1 MASRTTNN
9 DRLIFTLLFSVIIHL
24 VIVLGI
30 SFNVTSPPT
39 NTPLVNLDITLVKQ
53 QTELAPEQA
62 DFYAQANNEGGG
74 ETEEAMPDPT
84 PNTVDS
90 SSSDAPDSDSD
101 VPFSPPTP
109 APITQ
114 TQPRQTIEAPTLEP
128 VTPETIEAPVEP
140 VKPEQPITEKKQAPQ
155 HEKIITQQHAERKV
169 EQTPEP
175 DENVK
180 AEIDSIQPKPKLSAQ
195 DMMFQARSNIADLQK
210 ALDVSTRASSK
221 APRRLRIN
229 SSTKAFAAAAY
240 MRSWAMKV
248 ERIGNMN
255 YPKEAKR
262 QDINGSLMLS
272 VDIESDGSVGPNGI
286 VISRSSGHDV
296 LDQAAVRIVRLGA
309 PYAAIPKDVLPEGY
323 DALTIIRTWRF
334 ETSRGLS
341 SGK

>member
-1 MASRTTNN
+1 MASRTTNT

-24 VIVLGI
+24 VVVLGI

-53 QTELAPEQA
+53 QTKEAPEQA

-84 PNTVDS
+84 PNIVDS

-101 VPFSPPTP
+101 VPFTPPIP

-114 TQPRQTIEAPTLEP
+114 IEPQQTDEPPTPEPIIPEVAEAPIEP
-128 VTPETIEAPVEP
+128 AEADPVI
-140 VKPEQPITEKKQAPQ
+140 QEKKPPQ
-155 HEKIITQQHAERKV
+155 QEKMITQQHAERKV

-175 DENVK
+175 DETIKTK
-180 AEIDSIQPKPKLSAQ
+180 AETAPPKPKLSAQ
-195 DMMFQARSNIADLQK
+195 EMMFQARNNLADLQR
-210 ALDVSTRASSK
+210 ALDVSTKALSK
-221 APRRLRIN
+221 RPRRLKIS
-229 SSTKAFAAAAY
+229 SSTKALAAAAY
-240 MRSWAMKV
+240 MKSWAMKV

-255 YPKEAKR
+255 YPQEAKK

-286 VISRSSGHDV
+286 VISRSSGYDV

-334 ETSRGLS
+334 ETNRGLS

>member
-1 MASRTTNN
+1 MASRTTNT

-30 SFNVTSPPT
+30 SFNTTSPPT
-39 NTPLVNLDITLVKQ
+39 NTPLINLDITLVKQ
-53 QTELAPEQA
+53 QTEQAPEQA
-62 DFYAQANNEGGG
+62 DFYAQADNEGGG

-84 PNTVDS
+84 PNVVDS

-101 VPFSPPTP
+101 VPFTTQTP

-114 TQPRQTIEAPTLEP
+114 TQPLQTIEPPTP
-128 VTPETIEAPVEP
+128 DPIIPEIVEAPIDP
-140 VKPEQPITEKKQAPQ
+140 VKPDPIIEEKQPPQ
-155 HEKIITQQHAERKV
+155 QEKIITQQQAERKV

-175 DENVK
+175 DDTVK
-180 AEIDSIQPKPKLSAQ
+180 SATESVPAKPKLSAQ
-195 DMMFQARSNIADLQK
+195 EMMFQARNNIADLQK
-210 ALDVSTRASSK
+210 ALDASTKALSK
-221 APRRLRIN
+221 KPRRLKIS

-240 MRSWAMKV
+240 MKSWADKV
-248 ERIGNMN
+248 ERIGNTN
-255 YPKEAKR
+255 YPQEAKK

-286 VISRSSGHDV
+286 VISRSSGYDI

-309 PYAAIPKDVLPEGY
+309 PYAAIPDDVLPKGY

-334 ETSRGLS
+334 ETNRGLS
-341 SGK
+341 SGR